1 MAKKIEK
8 QVRTNDI
15 LLGFLE
21 RPALKWLAKHMPAW
35 VNPDILT
42 ITGLVGTSITVLGYA
57 LVGEGEVRNNNFL
70 WLASLGFVIN
80 WFGDSL
86 DGTLA
91 RYRHIERPRFGYFID
106 HSVDAITSSA
116 IFLALGLS
124 GMVPFGMGAMAAIGY
139 LLAMINVYLN
149 TYVTGVF
156 EMTSM
161 KLGPTEIRVIAIL
174 ANALVFFFGNPEFT
188 LPIVGTV
195 NTFTVILGV
204 ITAILYIYFIYKTIV
219 DGRRL
224 ALLDGKRLER
234 RLEREAKKEAKSQ
247 MKRKKG

>member
-1 MAKKIEK
+1 MTKKIDK
-8 QVRTNDI
+8 QVRKNDI

-21 RPALKWLAKHMPAW
+21 RPALKWLAEHMPAW
-35 VNPDILT
+35 VNPDTLT
-42 ITGLVGTSITVLGYA
+42 IIGLLGTAVTVLGYS
-57 LVGEGEVRNNNFL
+57 LVGKGEVRNNGFL
-70 WLASLGFVIN
+70 WLASLGFIIN

-91 RYRHIERPRFGYFID
+91 RHRHIERPRFGYFID
-106 HSVDAITSSA
+106 HSVDAITSSS

-124 GMVPFGMGAMAAIGY
+124 GLVPFGIGAIAAIGY

-161 KLGPTEIRVIAIL
+161 KLGPTEIRLIAIL
-174 ANALVFFFGNPEFT
+174 ANILVFFFGNPDFNLPLVGKINIFT
-188 LPIVGTV
+188 L
-195 NTFTVILGV
+195 ILG
-204 ITAILYIYFIYKTIV
+204 IIIGILFIYFIYKTIS

-234 RLEREAKKEAKSQ
+234 RLEREAKKQAKDQ
-247 MKRKKG
+247 MKGKKD